1 MTDVFNDHVV
11 WTEVPTTLMRCY
23 FHLVNSHEEILDDE
37 GIEVSDL
44 EDAKAQA
51 LLAIEDIREEAVE
64 VGASWHGWRLEIVDP
79 SGRVLASLSL
89 EPMRH

>member
-1 MTDVFNDHVV
+1 MTVSDKDLR
-11 WTEVPTTLMRCY
+11 PTPLMRCY

-37 GIEVSDL
+37 GVQVSDL

-51 LLAIEDIREEAVE
+51 LVAIDEIRKEAIQL
-64 VGASWHGWRLEIVDP
+64 GASWQGWRLEIADA

-89 EPMRH
+89 EPTRH

>member
-1 MTDVFNDHVV
+1 
-11 WTEVPTTLMRCY
+11 MRCY

-51 LLAIEDIREEAVE
+51 RLAIDDIRQEAID
-64 VGASWHGWRLEIVDP
+64 VGASWKGWRLDIADP
-79 SGRVLASLSL
+79 SGRVLASLCL
-89 EPMRH
+89 EPTRH